1 MPPNGDKLQPI
12 SCHKKRMNMNFLDD
26 RIREDYFGEMV
37 DTLDDYLAA
46 SSNPQKEYACII
58 LPFFLD
64 CMNHIHSELSHEEK
78 AFLTAIQANWNLEGI
93 SDMALMDKLRE
104 QIIQYKDTLQFSD
117 KKHRHLNI
125 CLEFLTYHYW
135 KTNDELSDVSLT
147 WIFISALLQIQTK
160 IPLDSWLSNELKT
173 RFSRIIKNEKE

>member
-1 MPPNGDKLQPI
+1 
-12 SCHKKRMNMNFLDD
+12 MNMNFLDD
-26 RIREDYFGEMV
+26 RIREDYFGDIV

-46 SSNPQKEYACII
+46 SPNPQKEYACII

-64 CMNHIHSELSHEEK
+64 CMNHIHSELRHEEVDFIR
-78 AFLTAIQANWNLEGI
+78 AAIQANWNLEGI

-117 KKHRHLNI
+117 MKHRCLNS
-125 CLEFLTYHYW
+125 CLEFLTCHYW
-135 KTNDELSDVSLT
+135 ITNDELSDVSLT
-147 WIFISALLQIQTK
+147 WLFISGLLHTK

-173 RFSRIIKNEKE
+173 RFSRIIEKE